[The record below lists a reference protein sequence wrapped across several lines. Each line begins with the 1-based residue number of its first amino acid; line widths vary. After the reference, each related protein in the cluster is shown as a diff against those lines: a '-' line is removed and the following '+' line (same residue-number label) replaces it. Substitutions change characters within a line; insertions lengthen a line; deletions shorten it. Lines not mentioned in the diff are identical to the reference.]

1 MTVRDR
7 RNNAGDLSE
16 ENGGDGRIPG
26 LVEGIRQAGTKH
38 DERVGASRKGGKYP
52 GADHGLVVQE
62 SLGEA
67 RVDAHRSPSSTPCA
81 YVREASFS
89 CVRTRPALVAQ

>member
-1 MTVRDR
+1 MPVRDR
-7 RNNAGDLSE
+7 RDDAG
-16 ENGGDGRIPG
+16 NTTQGNRARRRAPG
-26 LVEGIRQAGTKH
+26 LVEGIRQAGPEH

-52 GADHGLVVQE
+52 GAGHGLVVKE
-62 SLGEA
+62 SVHEA

-89 CVRTRPALVAQ
+89 CVRTRPALVSQ